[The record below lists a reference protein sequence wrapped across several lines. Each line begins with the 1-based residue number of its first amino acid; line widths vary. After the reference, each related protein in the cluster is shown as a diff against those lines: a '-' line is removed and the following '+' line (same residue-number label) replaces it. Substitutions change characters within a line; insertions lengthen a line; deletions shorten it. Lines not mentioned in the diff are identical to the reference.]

1 MYALLAVS
9 HLHLLQ
15 DWLSEA
21 QLGQTFDQYDA
32 DHSGDI
38 SFDEFIH
45 MVGALPPGSVSC
57 TSGSQLRRCNCGSW
71 LLAKSFS
78 VLQYEDGHMLAVQL
92 AKYKLMF
99 DEVDTS
105 GNGSL
110 GAAEIQHFF
119 HK

>member
-1 MYALLAVS
+1 MC
-9 HLHLLQ
+9 LLQ

-21 QLGQTFDQYDA
+21 QLGQTFDRYDA

-45 MVGALPPGSVSC
+45 MVGVLLPKSASC
-57 TSGSQLRRCNCGSW
+57 ISGRLVHCSYHCSG
-71 LLAKSFS
+71 LLVTFYS

-105 GNGSL
+105 GNGTL

>member
-1 MYALLAVS
+1 MCAPLAVS
-9 HLHLLQ
+9 RVHLLQ

-21 QLGQTFDQYDA
+21 QLGQTFDHYDA

-45 MVGALPPGSVSC
+45 MVGALPPGSVSDC
-57 TSGSQLRRCNCGSW
+57 LVCCSNCCSW
-71 LLAKSFS
+71 LLVPSYS

-105 GNGSL
+105 GNGTL